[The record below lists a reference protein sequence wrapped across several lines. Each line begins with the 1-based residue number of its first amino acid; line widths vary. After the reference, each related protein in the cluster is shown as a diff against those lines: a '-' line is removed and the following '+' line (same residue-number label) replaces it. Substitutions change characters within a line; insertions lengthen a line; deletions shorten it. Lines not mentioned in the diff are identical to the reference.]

1 MMLLQ
6 AGQAGLY
13 RRDSIW
19 TDSIPPDGVQGG
31 SLWID
36 GTDSSHLLD
45 GWGGAPVTVD
55 GESIYVAS
63 NKLNTSNGVVET
75 GFPPKLKVGAV
86 NGLSALSFA
95 GASAS
100 NMRADNGSTA
110 LPIST
115 FFTSSI
121 KVVVVGVK
129 IGAANSYTGAAFES
143 DAIIADSDGY
153 YGLYV
158 TDDGVSGQVT
168 LRGYNYGG
176 DSHQITQSIAKD
188 QWVIATLSHQ
198 SSQLRLRVNRGAWAT
213 LASGATFSMTALLR
227 IASTGTPA
235 NRTMEIAH
243 VVGFNQAQADAAI
256 SAIEQWMAGQLGV
269 SL

>member
-6 AGQAGLY
+6 AGQSGLY

-19 TDSIPPDGVQGG
+19 TDSIPPDSVSGG
-31 SLWID
+31 TLWID
-36 GTDSSHLLD
+36 GTDSNHLLD
-45 GWGGAPVTVD
+45 AWGGAPVTAD
-55 GESIYVAS
+55 GAS
-63 NKLNTSNGVVET
+63 VYAARNKLNTSNGMLET

-86 NGLSALSFA
+86 NGLSALIFE

-100 NMRADNGSTA
+100 NMRADNGSAA

-115 FFTSSI
+115 FFTTTT

-129 IGAANSYTGAAFES
+129 ISSANPYTGSAFES

-176 DSHQITQSIAKD
+176 DSHQITQSIAKN
-188 QWVIATLSHQ
+188 QWVIVTLSHQ
-198 SSQLRLRVNRGAWAT
+198 SSQLRMRVNRVAWTT
-213 LASGATFSMTALLR
+213 LASGATFAMTALLR

-243 VVGFNQAQADAAI
+243 VAGFNQTQADAAI
-256 SAIEQWMAGQLGV
+256 SAIEGWMAGQLGI

>member
-1 MMLLQ
+1 MMILQ
-6 AGQAGLY
+6 AGQTGLY
-13 RRDSIW
+13 RRNSIW
-19 TDSIPPDGVQGG
+19 TDSIPPDSVQGG

-36 GTDSSHLLD
+36 GTDSNHLLD

-55 GESIYVAS
+55 GESVYAAR
-63 NKLNTSNGVVET
+63 NKFNTSNGMVET
-75 GFPPKLKVGAV
+75 GLPPKLKVGAV

-100 NMRADNGSTA
+100 SMRADNGSAA

-115 FFTSSI
+115 FFTSTV

-129 IGAANSYTGAAFES
+129 IGAANPYTGSAFES

-153 YGLYV
+153 YGLYA
-158 TDDGVSGQVT
+158 TDDGASGQVT

-176 DSHQITQSIAKD
+176 DSHQITQSVAKD

-198 SSQLRLRVNRGAWAT
+198 SSQLRLRVNRGAWTT
-213 LASGATFSMTALLR
+213 LASGATFAMTALLR

-235 NRTMEIAH
+235 NRSIEIAH
-243 VVGFNQAQADAAI
+243 VVGFNQTQADAAI
-256 SAIEQWMAGQLGV
+256 SAVEGWMAGQLGV